1 MIKVIKNKSFSEYY
15 EIYDDSTRLE
25 EVQGKLKAKRVAMKL
40 AKKLKQT
47 FFLFL
52 GESVNV
58 EWTKEINKNL
68 LDSLR
73 CSKMLKYMNRH

>member
-47 FFLFL
+47 FFVFL
-52 GESVNV
+52 GESVDV
-58 EWTKEINKNL
+58 E
-68 LDSLR
+68 
-73 CSKMLKYMNRH
+73 